1 MAAQSQ
7 VVSFNESWSDQQE
20 KVRLLIVDDLAD
32 NRTILARRLERRGYA
47 VTEADGGQAALDL
60 IGRQSFD
67 LVLLDIMMPDIDGLE
82 VLKTIRQTHNSTALP
97 VIMVTA
103 RAMGED
109 VVKALELGADDY
121 VTKPVDFQVA
131 LARVNTQLAR
141 RKAEIEVIRAAQALR
156 TTNEALE
163 ERVRQRTEDLVRIN
177 ERLKLEINQRELSE
191 AEIKHLAHHDAL
203 TGLANRMLFNA
214 NLRDAVDA
222 IDAPDH
228 GVTVIFVDLD
238 GFKSVNDT
246 MGHSVG
252 DELLKKLAERMTM
265 VARGA
270 HTIARFGGDEFAIM
284 WPGKIDLNAASNLAQ
299 RLIHEVSQPVIID
312 DSEVNVGTS
321 IGIAV
326 ADSRDTDPEE
336 LLRNA
341 DLAMYRAKSEGRGI
355 WRVYSPEMDAV
366 QQSRR
371 ELELDM
377 RRALSLGEFE
387 LYFQPIIDIQN
398 RKITSFEALLRW
410 EHPTRGMISP
420 VEFVAV
426 AEETGLII
434 PLGEWV
440 IREAARIAVTWPG
453 DIRVA
458 FNLSSVQF
466 LRGNVVNTIV
476 SALGQAGLRPDRFEI
491 EITESILL
499 EKTDRTLAMLSQL
512 RDLGV
517 RISMVDFG
525 TGYSSLSY
533 LRSFQFDKIKID
545 RSFISD
551 LLNDPE
557 SRAIVSAIT
566 DLSSRFGLRTTAE
579 GVETLDQL
587 KFISN
592 EGCTEVQG
600 RFFSMPV
607 PADQVSSLVNRIN
620 ITLKSELSE
629 PMAAHPTA

>member
-1 MAAQSQ
+1 MAAQPLTVMNTADEQ
-7 VVSFNESWSDQQE
+7 PAKQE

-32 NRTILARRLERRGYA
+32 NRTILARRLERRGYD

-60 IGRQSFD
+60 IGSQSFD

-203 TGLANRMLFNA
+203 TGLANRMLFNVH
-214 NLRDAVDA
+214 LKEAVDG
-222 IDAPDH
+222 ICAPGE
-228 GVTVIFVDLD
+228 GVTVMFVDLD

-246 MGHSVG
+246 MGHGVG
-252 DELLKKLAERMTM
+252 DELLKKLADRMSRIATE
-265 VARGA
+265 A
-270 HTIARFGGDEFAIM
+270 HTIARFGGDEFALMLRGPINS
-284 WPGKIDLNAASNLAQ
+284 GAASNLAQ
-299 RLIHEVSQPVIID
+299 RLINDISRPVIID
-312 DSEVNVGTS
+312 DCEVNVGSS
-321 IGIAV
+321 IGIAI
-326 ADSRDTDPEE
+326 ADSRDTDPDE

-355 WRVYSPEMDAV
+355 WRIYSPEMDAV

-371 ELELDM
+371 ELEMEM

-387 LYFQPIIDIQN
+387 LYFQPIIDIQKRRIN
-398 RKITSFEALLRW
+398 SFETLLRW
-410 EHPTRGMISP
+410 NHPERGMVSP
-420 VEFVAV
+420 AEFIAV

-440 IREAARIAVTWPG
+440 IRESCRLAVTWPG

-458 FNLSSVQF
+458 VNLSSVQF

-517 RISMVDFG
+517 RISMDDFG

-545 RSFISD
+545 RSFIID
-551 LLNDPE
+551 LQNDPE

-587 KFISN
+587 KFISG

-600 RFFSMPV
+600 ALFSMPV
-607 PADQVSSLVNRIN
+607 PAGEVSTLLDQIN
-620 ITLKSELSE
+620 GRLQDEIKAPDADS
-629 PMAAHPTA
+629 AA